1 MARAFHTMCRRLAER
16 PALLMLLTLAAAA
29 AVRLLLMS
37 VRWINPDEGA
47 HLLDGRLIWQGLYP
61 VIDYSSRQPFY
72 AYLLALFIKL
82 FGVTLTAGRLLP
94 LLASLVI
101 GWLIYRIGARLYDP
115 LRGWLAAAIYLFLP
129 FTLIWSTV
137 VKTEMP
143 AVLLSLLST
152 WFLLRALQE
161 RGMWSCFI
169 LSGIMAALAYY
180 VRQSTLYMPLA
191 TGLFLLLQRESAAGS
206 RWRSL
211 ALYAAGYL
219 DGLLSS

>member
-101 GWLIYRIGARLYDP
+101 GWLIYRIGARL
-115 LRGWLAAAIYLFLP
+115 
-129 FTLIWSTV
+129 
-137 VKTEMP
+137 
-143 AVLLSLLST
+143 
-152 WFLLRALQE
+152 
-161 RGMWSCFI
+161 
-169 LSGIMAALAYY
+169 
-180 VRQSTLYMPLA
+180 
-191 TGLFLLLQRESAAGS
+191 
-206 RWRSL
+206 
-211 ALYAAGYL
+211 
-219 DGLLSS
+219 